1 MAGLFPYSLYS
12 QPKDD
17 INFNGGL
24 NSTNGPLSLK
34 DTESSD
40 LQNINMNKFGSI
52 LKRSGYL
59 NIVSEP
65 NIGKGQLLTDGGF
78 EIWTNSTTLTNW
90 TLEGT
95 SASLART
102 TNPVYSGTYSAGVTR
117 SGTNCNIFQNITPTL
132 IGTSYTF
139 TCYAYATV
147 ANAVLIQAYD
157 GTILSSSTTH
167 PGDSTWHPLTVT
179 FTATSTSAVQVF
191 CSVNGTNTTGYFDSA
206 ILYVSNLSLP
216 SDGLMWFEYTSAGSY
231 ASNLMEAIN
240 GKIYSMS
247 NLNGKWTDITGAA
260 TVTAGNFFQSTNWLN
275 TIYMT
280 NGKDSPLQWNGSSN
294 VTTLPALQ
302 ANSYTFTVFSITTN
316 PTVGATYTNN
326 GITYTVAFVNTS
338 GSAGS
343 IAGTIIATGSGA
355 PTTFG
360 ILTKASGTGDATINF
375 SLEVLNADITS
386 AKYITQWN
394 NFLFLANVNINNG
407 TFLPTRIYWCQV
419 NDPTTWSA
427 INWIEIS
434 TLDGQ
439 PITGMYPLADR
450 LVIFKERSIYN
461 LFFTG
466 DSTLPF
472 VYLVSNSPTVGCMA
486 PYSIQE
492 VENGL
497 VFLSYDGFYYYD
509 SNNSYK
515 MSLQIQ
521 NTISSLN
528 LSKLS
533 NAKSLK
539 QRNKNLYMCAVTS
552 SDSTNNDTVITWDWV
567 LNAFSLYSGMSPS
580 AMRTVFVNGNQ
591 EEIYFADYYGYTYEM
606 DTGVD
611 DYPLGIQTAISAY
624 YWTNWKSFG
633 DAMLQKVDPNVV
645 IYYESSNAVLTFG
658 YSYDF
663 DQGIDYQNTFSLAQ
677 GTSVWGSAIWD
688 TSTWSGSGGLL
699 QRQDL
704 DGRGRVMRF
713 YFANSNMSETFQIDG
728 LASFVNAET
737 NAG

>member
-1 MAGLFPYSLYS
+1 MAGLFQYAYFS

-40 LQNINMNKFGSI
+40 LSNILFNKFGSI
-52 LKRSGYL
+52 LKRNGYL
-59 NIVSEP
+59 N
-65 NIGKGQLLTDGGF
+65 L
-78 EIWTNSTTLTNW
+78 NSTV
-90 TLEGT
+90 
-95 SASLART
+95 S
-102 TNPVYSGTYSAGVTR
+102 SGS
-117 SGTNCNIFQNITPTL
+117 
-132 IGTSYTF
+132 
-139 TCYAYATV
+139 
-147 ANAVLIQAYD
+147 VL
-157 GTILSSSTTH
+157 
-167 PGDSTWHPLTVT
+167 
-179 FTATSTSAVQVF
+179 
-191 CSVNGTNTTGYFDSA
+191 
-206 ILYVSNLSLP
+206 
-216 SDGLMWFEYTSAGSY
+216 SDGLMWFEYTSSGAY
-231 ASNLMEAIN
+231 ASNLLEATN
-240 GKIYSMS
+240 GKMLYMS
-247 NLNGKWTDITGAA
+247 SLNGTWNDITGAV
-260 TVTAGNFFQSTNWLN
+260 TITAGNFFQSTNWLN

-280 NGKDSPLQWNGSSN
+280 NGKDSLLQWKGSSN
-294 VTTLPALQ
+294 VTNLPALQ

-326 GITYTVAFVNTS
+326 GVTYTVVFVNTS
-338 GSAGS
+338 GVAGS
-343 IAGTIIATGSGA
+343 IAGTIIMTGSGA

-360 ILTKASGTGDATINF
+360 TLTKGSGTGDSTINF
-375 SLEVLNADITS
+375 SLEVLNVNITS

-394 NFLFLANVNINNG
+394 NFLFLANVNIDNG
-407 TFLPTRIYWCQV
+407 NFLPTRIYWCQV

-439 PITGMYPLADR
+439 PITGMYALADR

-472 VYLVSNSPTVGCMA
+472 VYLVSNSPKVGCMA

-521 NTISSLN
+521 NTISGLN
-528 LSKLS
+528 LTKLS

-539 QRNKNLYMCAVTS
+539 QRNKNLYMCAVAS
-552 SDSTNNDTVITWDWV
+552 ANSSTNDTIITWDWV
-567 LNAFSLYSGMSPS
+567 LNAFSIYKGMAPS
-580 AMRTVFVNGNQ
+580 AMTAVFVNGNQ
-591 EEIYFADYYGYTYEM
+591 EQIYFADYSGYTYQM

-611 DYPLGIQTAISAY
+611 DYPLKVQTPIAAY

-633 DAMLQKVDPNVV
+633 DAMLEKADPNVI
-645 IYYESSNAVLTFG
+645 IYYESSNSVLTFG

-663 DQGIDYQNTFSLAQ
+663 DNGIDYQNTISLAQ

-688 TSTWSGSGGLL
+688 VSQWSGSGGLL

-704 DGRGRVMRF
+704 DGRGRVVRF
-713 YFANSNMSETFQIDG
+713 YFANANMGETFQIDG
-728 LASFVNAET
+728 LASFVNVET

>member
-1 MAGLFPYSLYS
+1 MAGLFTYSYFS
-12 QPKDD
+12 QPKND

-40 LQNINMNKFGSI
+40 LQNILFNKFGSI
-52 LKRSGYL
+52 LKRNGYL
-59 NIVSEP
+59 N
-65 NIGKGQLLTDGGF
+65 L
-78 EIWTNSTTLTNW
+78 NSTV
-90 TLEGT
+90 
-95 SASLART
+95 S
-102 TNPVYSGTYSAGVTR
+102 SGSV
-117 SGTNCNIFQNITPTL
+117 
-132 IGTSYTF
+132 
-139 TCYAYATV
+139 
-147 ANAVLIQAYD
+147 QA
-157 GTILSSSTTH
+157 
-167 PGDSTWHPLTVT
+167 
-179 FTATSTSAVQVF
+179 
-191 CSVNGTNTTGYFDSA
+191 
-206 ILYVSNLSLP
+206 
-216 SDGLMWFEYTSAGSY
+216 DGLMWFEYITSGGVY
-231 ASNLMEAIN
+231 ASNMLEATN
-240 GKIYSMS
+240 GKMLQMS
-247 NLNGKWTDITGAA
+247 NLDGTWHDITGAA
-260 TVTAGNFFQSTNWLN
+260 TITAGNFFQSTNWYN

-280 NGKDSPLQWNGSSN
+280 NGKDSPLQWNGTSN

-302 ANSYTFTVFSITTN
+302 ANSYTFTVYSITTA

-326 GITYTVAFVNTS
+326 TVTYTVAYVNVS
-338 GSAGS
+338 GTAGS
-343 IAGTIIATGSGA
+343 IAGTIIMTGNGTPSTYG
-355 PTTFG
+355 T
-360 ILTKASGTGDATINF
+360 LTKASGTGDSTISF
-375 SLEVLNADITS
+375 SLEVLNANITS

-407 TFLPTRIYWCQV
+407 TYLPTRIYWCQV

-472 VYLVSNSPTVGCMA
+472 VTLVSNSPTVGCMA

-497 VFLSYDGFYYYD
+497 VFLSFDGFYYYD
-509 SNNSYK
+509 SNNAYK

-521 NTISSLN
+521 NTISGLN
-528 LSKLS
+528 LTKLQ
-533 NAKSLK
+533 NARSVK
-539 QRNKNLYMCAVTS
+539 QRNKNLYLCAVTGA
-552 SDSTNNDTVITWDWV
+552 DSTTNDTVITWDWV
-567 LNAFSLYSGMSPS
+567 LNAFSIYKGMAPS
-580 AMRTVFVNGNQ
+580 AMRAVFVNGNQ
-591 EEIYFADYYGYTYEM
+591 EQIYFSDYFGYTYQM

-611 DYPLGIQTAISAY
+611 DYPLKVQTPISAY

-633 DAMLQKVDPNVV
+633 DAMLQKADPNVV
-645 IYYESSNAVLTFG
+645 IYYESSNSVLTFG

-663 DQGIDYQNTFSLAQ
+663 DQGLDYTNTFSLAQ
-677 GTSVWGSAIWD
+677 GTAVWGSAIWD
-688 TSTWSGSGGLL
+688 SSLWSGSGGLL

-713 YFANSNMSETFQIDG
+713 YFANANMSETFQIDG
-728 LASFVNAET
+728 MASFVNVET
-737 NAG
+737 NE